1 MVGAQLPTR
10 QAAGPLRCA
19 QVAIYLHA
27 SNGPVSLQQSVTLP
41 DSKCDSPGAAR
52 LCFKAMSL
60 GGKGRLAVVRSP
72 LLPPAASAAAPA
84 AALAA
89 AAHLH

>member
-1 MVGAQLPTR
+1 M
-10 QAAGPLRCA
+10 
-19 QVAIYLHA
+19 YLHA

-72 LLPPAASAAAPA
+72 AARPALRCAAPLLPARIC
-84 AALAA
+84 
-89 AAHLH
+89 